1 MIGMERSMCADFDW
15 FVENSSGRCSA
26 LRRQLVLEGHDPAIE
41 KSDHPGRIRDS
52 WRDVC
57 VIEWIVEI
65 IERVTTRVI
74 GIGHVTYVNP
84 SLRRTPLRFRYD
96 FSIGRT
102 PCQPH
107 RIS

>member
-1 MIGMERSMCADFDW
+1 MIGMERSICADFDW

-41 KSDHPGRIRDS
+41 KSDHPRRIRDS

-65 IERVTTRVI
+65 IERVTII

-84 SLRRTPLRFRYD
+84 SLRRTPLRFR
-96 FSIGRT
+96 
-102 PCQPH
+102 
-107 RIS
+107 